1 MIRQKFGNNHEC
13 LHQKLYNLCKKIAE
27 HPLNQVEKNLLL
39 HHTIEE
45 FRRDI
50 GLHKSNRLLQY
61 GSNLRMY
68 LKQNGEKLEDG
79 FRLSFEKEKK
89 EKGYL
94 VTISGMTVPL
104 EQYDSFLDALMKK
117 KQAFDRTYAF
127 IEKRAQNEAETDSS
141 LQEVMDNYQF
151 TWQF

>member
-1 MIRQKFGNNHEC
+1 MRSMIRQKFGNNHEC

-68 LKQNGEKLEDG
+68 EKQNGEKLEDG

-104 EQYDSFLDALMKK
+104 EQYDSFLDA
-117 KQAFDRTYAF
+117 
-127 IEKRAQNEAETDSS
+127 
-141 LQEVMDNYQF
+141 
-151 TWQF
+151 